1 MIQAPS
7 RSSLLALAVMLGGCR
22 ARTPPAP
29 MVEWN
34 PGPSARAE
42 TAALLLLDKDGMTKV
57 ACLPGGTRRPY
68 SSFALRR
75 ILDVGWKGSALV
87 AGVAAEPGGGDSDLG
102 DRLVLLRP
110 NASPRKLAK
119 DVLTARFSPDAAAL
133 AYEITTSSV
142 APASATS
149 YVLDLSTDKLTKLDR
164 FADPLW
170 EADGKHLRGTVLRPA
185 DGERGSPN
193 TTWVS
198 LRARWDRESGNTSID
213 GRGSAQIPAPAG
225 EGVAWSEDQ
234 RSAAAPES
242 CAVLLRRRGGVRHS
256 IVGRFC
262 MGVPDDRAVRW
273 SPDGRWLAFPHPG
286 PVPGLRR
293 PGGFFVDVVGI
304 EGGRY
309 PALSA
314 VQSHARPE
322 ELAIATAPGS
332 VWFDWSPSGRFVALG
347 DGARDL
353 FVYDFEAHALALL
366 GKGERPL
373 WSPRGTYLLVQRAD
387 EAARQAILLT
397 GVAPAARI
405 DLGPVQ
411 DARWLPPQVCE
422 GA

>member
-1 MIQAPS
+1 
-7 RSSLLALAVMLGGCR
+7 
-22 ARTPPAP
+22 
-29 MVEWN
+29 
-34 PGPSARAE
+34 
-42 TAALLLLDKDGMTKV
+42 
-57 ACLPGGTRRPY
+57 
-68 SSFALRR
+68 
-75 ILDVGWKGSALV
+75 
-87 AGVAAEPGGGDSDLG
+87 
-102 DRLVLLRP
+102 
-110 NASPRKLAK
+110 
-119 DVLTARFSPDAAAL
+119 
-133 AYEITTSSV
+133 
-142 APASATS
+142 
-149 YVLDLSTDKLTKLDR
+149 
-164 FADPLW
+164 
-170 EADGKHLRGTVLRPA
+170 
-185 DGERGSPN
+185 
-193 TTWVS
+193 
-198 LRARWDRESGNTSID
+198 
-213 GRGSAQIPAPAG
+213 
-225 EGVAWSEDQ
+225 
-234 RSAAAPES
+234 
-242 CAVLLRRRGGVRHS
+242 
-256 IVGRFC
+256 

-314 VQSHARPE
+314 VQLHARPE

-373 WSPRGTYLLVQRAD
+373 WSPRGTYLLVQRAG

-411 DARWLPPQVCE
+411 DTRWLPPQVCE